1 MNSKQKLFMRN
12 YKQMKRDLQKGCA
25 EPFLFLIQ
33 CLDQGNIS
41 FVEEFLSYVE
51 SKNYRV
57 YKELY
62 NGISYRL
69 EKVCKNDR

>member
-12 YKQMKRDLQKGCA
+12 YKQMKRDLQKGYA

-69 EKVCKNDR
+69 EKEKKND